1 MFRRADFQWLERALV
16 TLVNI
21 IVAKTLKLVV
31 NMIIRVTIIIIIT
44 LIIIIISIVAKAD
57 PLREGLQK

>member
-1 MFRRADFQWLERALV
+1 MFRLADLPWLERAVV

-31 NMIIRVTIIIIIT
+31 KMIIRVTIIT
-44 LIIIIISIVAKAD
+44 LIIIFVAKAD
-57 PLREGLQK
+57 PRREGLQ